1 MIEYWP
7 YGILIV
13 GGIAGYFVWRT
24 WLSEH
29 KIPVDVALTAA
40 LISTPL
46 VLIACH
52 SIFFITS
59 GISPSSW
66 KAFFL
71 TLNGWRAGYSS
82 IGVLVGVSIGL
93 GITTLIHKFPI
104 LYLFDFS
111 APGAFV
117 ASLVWRVGCFR
128 HGCCYGGPTSLPWGV
143 SFPDAGPS
151 DVMTPLSHPVQLYEA
166 FTSLALILLLPWV
179 YRKLG
184 FNPGNGLILLGCLLL
199 YSVERFVLEF
209 YRIGGTSQVIMY
221 GMSMTQIVTL
231 GGMVLFGIVL
241 LIVRIVNSKRIRDES
256 TQMTKLV
263 G

>member
-1 MIEYWP
+1 MSVYWP
-7 YGILIV
+7 YGILIA
-13 GGIAGYFVWRT
+13 GGIAGYFVWRP
-24 WLSEH
+24 WLSKH
-29 KIPVDVALTAA
+29 KIPIDVALTAA

-46 VLIACH
+46 VFIACH

-59 GISPSSW
+59 GFPPSAW

-71 TLNGWRAGYSS
+71 TLSGWRAGYSS

-93 GITTLIHKFPI
+93 LITSLIHKFPI

-128 HGCCYGGPTSLPWGV
+128 HGCCYGGPTSMPWGV
-143 SFPDAGPS
+143 SFPDAGPT

-166 FTSLALILLLPWV
+166 FTSLALILLLPWM

-184 FNPGNGLILLGCLLL
+184 FSPGNGLILLGCLLL

-209 YRIGGTSQVIMY
+209 FRIGGTSQIVMY
-221 GMSMTQIVTL
+221 GMSMTQVVTITGAIVFGVFLT
-231 GGMVLFGIVL
+231 VLNL
-241 LIVRIVNSKRIRDES
+241 RKSK
-256 TQMTKLV
+256 
-263 G
+263 